1 MIGADLAGRLL
12 PLPTSILPGGGRFV
26 MPGVPGARDSM
37 DEKHTDTGSDP
48 AEQSLRAMAPGDLD
62 AVLAIEGRCHSHP
75 WTAEHFAGEL
85 ANPHSRL
92 VVLSRAGRLAG
103 FICYWLLGGE
113 LSILNVAVDPAF
125 RRRGL
130 ASVLLRHA
138 LAEGTDTG
146 MEQALLE
153 VRRDNAGAIALYQ
166 RFGFAVVGERRRYY
180 ADGEDALV
188 MARPGD
194 SAGDERFAD
203 SLTHEG

>member
-1 MIGADLAGRLL
+1 
-12 PLPTSILPGGGRFV
+12 
-26 MPGVPGARDSM
+26 MPDVPGARDSM
-37 DEKHTDTGSDP
+37 DEKHTDTGLDP
-48 AEQSLRAMAPGDLD
+48 TSLSLRPMEASDLD
-62 AVLAIEGRCHSHP
+62 AVLAIESRCHSHP

-85 ANPHSRL
+85 VSPHSRL

-130 ASVLLRHA
+130 ASILLRHA
-138 LAEGTDTG
+138 LAEGTSAG

-153 VRRDNAGAIALYQ
+153 VRCGNAGAIALYQ

-188 MARPGD
+188 MARAGH
-194 SAGDERFAD
+194 SAGDERSAD
-203 SLTHEG
+203 SLTREG